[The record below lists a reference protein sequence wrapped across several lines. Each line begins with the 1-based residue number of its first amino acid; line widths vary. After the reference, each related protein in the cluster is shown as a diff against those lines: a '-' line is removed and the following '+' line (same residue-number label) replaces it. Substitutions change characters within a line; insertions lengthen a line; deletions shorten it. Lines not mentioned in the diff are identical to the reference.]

1 MIRYSFSLLL
11 LFAGIQAKSQYLYFY
26 LNDASMQM
34 YAISEVRRMDFDSNS
49 INLHLT
55 DESVVSFE
63 LDALNNY
70 RYTPDN
76 ITTLDQQPNHPHL
89 SFYPNPAEDQLNLRY
104 FLPKPS
110 STVQVRIHNLK
121 GEQFLQQDMK
131 SSAKGELALDLS
143 KLAAG
148 QYFCTL
154 TSGEV
159 VISKAFMKRWFQ

>member
-1 MIRYSFSLLL
+1 MILRSISLLFL
-11 LFAGIQAKSQYLYFY
+11 VIAATQAKSQYLYFNM
-26 LNDASMQM
+26 NDASVQM
-34 YAISEVRRMDFDSNS
+34 YTISEVRRMEFDSSS
-49 INLHLT
+49 INLHLI

-70 RYTPDN
+70 RYTPGG
-76 ITTLDQQPNHPHL
+76 ITAIEQLANHPQL
-89 SFYPNPAEDQLNLRY
+89 NFFPNPADQQLNLRY
-104 FLPKPS
+104 FLPNPS

-121 GEQFLQQDMK
+121 GEKFIQHEAK
-131 SSAKGELALDLS
+131 SSAQGELSLDLN

-159 VISKAFMKRWFQ
+159 VISKAFMKK

>member
-34 YAISEVRRMDFDSNS
+34 YAISEVRRMDFDSSS

-55 DESVVSFE
+55 DQSVVSFE
-63 LDALNNY
+63 LDALNHY
-70 RYTPDN
+70 QYTPDN
-76 ITTLDQQPNHPHL
+76 VTAVNEVNQHPLL
-89 SFYPNPAEDQLNLRY
+89 SFYPNPAEEQLNLRY
-104 FLPKPS
+104 FLPNPS
-110 STVQVRIHNLK
+110 STIQVRIHNLK
-121 GEQFLQQDMK
+121 GEQFIQQDMK
-131 SSAKGELALDLS
+131 SSAKGELVIDLN

-159 VISKAFMKRWFQ
+159 VISKAFMKR

>member
-1 MIRYSFSLLL
+1 MIKRFLFFVLLV
-11 LFAGIQAKSQYLYFY
+11 FAVSKANSQNLYFY
-26 LNDASMQM
+26 MNDASMQM
-34 YAISEVRRMDFDSNS
+34 YAISEVRRMDFDSSS

-76 ITTLDQQPNHPHL
+76 ITALDQQPKHPHL
-89 SFYPNPAEDQLNLRY
+89 SFYPNPAEEQLNLRY

-121 GEQFLQQDMK
+121 GEKFIQQDMK
-131 SSAKGELALDLS
+131 SSAQGELTVDLS

-159 VISKAFMKRWFQ
+159 VISKAFMKR

>member
-1 MIRYSFSLLL
+1 MILRSIFSLVL
-11 LFAGIQAKSQYLYFY
+11 LFAASQVKSQYLYFY

-34 YAISEVRRMDFDSNS
+34 YAISEVRRMDFDSSS
-49 INLHLT
+49 INLHLI

-76 ITTLDQQPNHPHL
+76 ITAIDQLANHPQL
-89 SFYPNPAEDQLNLRY
+89 SFFPNPADQQLNLRY
-104 FLPKPS
+104 FLPNTS
-110 STVQVRIHNLK
+110 STIQVRIHNIK

-131 SSAKGELALDLS
+131 SSAKGELSLDLS

-154 TSGEV
+154 SCGEV
-159 VISKAFMKRWFQ
+159 VISKAFMKR

>member
-1 MIRYSFSLLL
+1 MMIRYSFSLLL

-34 YAISEVRRMDFDSNS
+34 YAISEVRRMDFESNS

-76 ITTLDQQPNHPHL
+76 ITAVNEVNQHPLL
-89 SFYPNPAEDQLNLRY
+89 SFFPNPAEQQLNLRY
-104 FLPKPS
+104 YLPHV
-110 STVQVRIHNLK
+110 TTAVQVRIHNLK
-121 GEQFLQQDMK
+121 GDQFIQQEITSD
-131 SSAKGELALDLS
+131 AHGELSLDLS

-159 VISKAFMKRWFQ
+159 VISKAFMKR